1 LRSGNVRLSYS
12 DTSKNGI
19 IENSEII
26 AETNFY
32 PFGLKHQ
39 GYNSVVTST
48 NPAQKRLYNGKE
60 LQDELDL
67 NVYDYGARIYDP
79 ANVTIWQVDP
89 LAETSRRFSPYA
101 YALNNPVYF
110 IDPDGMQA
118 LDFDNKK
125 SQELYP
131 GQNDKEKHKS
141 DDPSDLNNGFAANA
155 DNRNNDDDL
164 DNFHKDNGSNYLAG
178 DSDDNGYDQKG
189 NEINKNGGDTTD
201 YIYDKEGNVLSST
214 SVKYVDSIS
223 SNGELRGYGFKGFR
237 MASGSIESMEFSSPF
252 FPAGMVFKSLT
263 GAAVPRVFWSGGNVA
278 KNAAAEFA
286 GANGMKTLEM
296 TTAGKLMNSVSPYL
310 PRTITN
316 PIWNNLSSNF
326 AKGAAGEVNFFT
338 TVAGPR
344 ATSIWLQVEKPI
356 LQSKGINII
365 TNTAK

>member
-1 LRSGNVRLSYS
+1 
-12 DTSKNGI
+12 
-19 IENSEII
+19 
-26 AETNFY
+26 
-32 PFGLKHQ
+32 
-39 GYNSVVTST
+39 VVTST

-67 NVYDYGARIYDP
+67 NVYDYGARNYDP
-79 ANVTIWQVDP
+79 ADGRWWQIDP
-89 LAETSRRFSPYA
+89 LAEMSRRFSPYT

-110 IDPDGMQA
+110 IDPDGMMQA
-118 LDFDNKK
+118 PNGGSEKK
-125 SQELYP
+125 DPIELYS
-131 GQNDKEKHKS
+131 GQNDKEIGKYRD
-141 DDPSDLNNGFAANA
+141 DDPNPNHAPSNSDVPK
-155 DNRNNDDDL
+155 
-164 DNFHKDNGSNYLAG
+164 HEPNYIENKESSDG
-178 DSDDNGYDQKG
+178 DDDNGYDENG

-201 YIYDKEGNVLSST
+201 YIYDKEGNVISST
-214 SVKYVDSIS
+214 SVKYVGSIS

-237 MASGSIESMEFSSPF
+237 MASGSIESMELSSPF

-326 AKGAAGEVNFFT
+326 ARGAAGEVNFFT
-338 TVAGPR
+338 TVVGPR
-344 ATSIWLQVEKPI
+344 ATSIWLKVERPI